1 MLQRALPDDNNNN
14 NDNNNNDNNNNN
26 NNNIFPRV
34 LLFVIPSEWLQFLFI
49 VILIACN
56 ELILTD

>member
-14 NDNNNNDNNNNN
+14 N
-26 NNNIFPRV
+26 IFPMV
-34 LLFVIPSEWLQFLFI
+34 LLFVTPSEWLQFLFI

-56 ELILTD
+56 ELILKD

>member
-1 MLQRALPDDNNNN
+1 MLQRALPDNN
-14 NDNNNNDNNNNN
+14 NNNNN
-26 NNNIFPRV
+26 NNNIFPMV
-34 LLFVIPSEWLQFLFI
+34 LLFVTPSQWLQFIFI